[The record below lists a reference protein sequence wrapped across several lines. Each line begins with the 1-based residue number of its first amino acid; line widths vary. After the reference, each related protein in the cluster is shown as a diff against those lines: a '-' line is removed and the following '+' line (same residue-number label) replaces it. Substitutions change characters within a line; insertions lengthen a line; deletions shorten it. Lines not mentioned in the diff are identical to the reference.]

1 MINFIK
7 KIENKNLLFENF
19 SEDEIR
25 TIEGSINVLIHIYSS
40 ELEKLSK
47 EKRFNSSKLTKEKI
61 DELDNE
67 IISYEDDIL
76 ELQRISS
83 KLNSIL
89 NNFKHLN

>member
-7 KIENKNLLFENF
+7 KIEDKNLLFENF
-19 SEDEIR
+19 SEDELR

-40 ELEKLSK
+40 ELERLSK
-47 EKRFNSSKLTKEKI
+47 EKRFNSSKLNQ

-67 IISYEDDIL
+67 IMSYEDDIL

>member
-19 SEDEIR
+19 SEDELR

-47 EKRFNSSKLTKEKI
+47 EKRFNSSKLNQ

-67 IISYEDDIL
+67 IMSYENDIL

>member
-19 SEDEIR
+19 SEDELR
-25 TIEGSINVLIHIYSS
+25 NIEGSINVLIHIYSS
-40 ELEKLSK
+40 ELERLSN
-47 EKRFNSSKLTKEKI
+47 EKRFNSSKLNQ

-67 IISYEDDIL
+67 IMSYEDDIL

>member
-7 KIENKNLLFENF
+7 KIEDKNLLFENF
-19 SEDEIR
+19 SEDELR
-25 TIEGSINVLIHIYSS
+25 TMEGSINVLIHIYSS
-40 ELEKLSK
+40 ELERLSK
-47 EKRFNSSKLTKEKI
+47 EKRFNSSKLNQ
-61 DELDNE
+61 DELENE
-67 IISYEDDIL
+67 ILSYENDIL

>member
-7 KIENKNLLFENF
+7 NIEKRNLLLENF
-19 SEDEIR
+19 SEDELR

-40 ELEKLSK
+40 ELERLLK
-47 EKRFNSSKLTKEKI
+47 EKNESFPKLTQEDK

-67 IISYEDDIL
+67 IMSYEDDIL
-76 ELQRISS
+76 ELQRISF

>member
-7 KIENKNLLFENF
+7 KIEDKNLLFENF
-19 SEDEIR
+19 SEDELR

-40 ELEKLSK
+40 ELERLSK
-47 EKRFNSSKLTKEKI
+47 EKRFNSSKLNK

-67 IISYEDDIL
+67 IMSYEDDIL

>member
-7 KIENKNLLFENF
+7 KIEDKNLLFENF
-19 SEDEIR
+19 SEDELR

-40 ELEKLSK
+40 ELKRLSK
-47 EKRFNSSKLTKEKI
+47 EKRFNSSKLNQ
-61 DELDNE
+61 DELENE
-67 IISYEDDIL
+67 ILSYENDIL

>member
-7 KIENKNLLFENF
+7 KIEKRNLLLENF
-19 SEDEIR
+19 SEDELR

-40 ELEKLSK
+40 ELERLSK
-47 EKRFNSSKLTKEKI
+47 EKRFNSSKLNQ
-61 DELDNE
+61 DELENE
-67 IISYEDDIL
+67 IMSYENDIL

>member
-19 SEDEIR
+19 SEDELR
-25 TIEGSINVLIHIYSS
+25 TIEGSISVLIHIYSS
-40 ELEKLSK
+40 ELERLLK
-47 EKRFNSSKLTKEKI
+47 EKNESFPKLTQEDK

-67 IISYEDDIL
+67 IMSYEDDIL

>member
-7 KIENKNLLFENF
+7 KIESKNLLFENF
-19 SEDEIR
+19 SEDELR

-40 ELEKLSK
+40 ELERLLK
-47 EKRFNSSKLTKEKI
+47 EKRFNSSKLNQ

-67 IISYEDDIL
+67 IMSYEDDIL
-76 ELQRISS
+76 ELQKISS

>member
-7 KIENKNLLFENF
+7 KIEDKNLLFENF
-19 SEDEIR
+19 SEDELR

-40 ELEKLSK
+40 ELERLSK
-47 EKRFNSSKLTKEKI
+47 EKRFNSSKLNQ

-67 IISYEDDIL
+67 IMSYENDIL

>member
-7 KIENKNLLFENF
+7 NIEKKNLLLENF
-19 SEDEIR
+19 SEDELR

-40 ELEKLSK
+40 ELERLSK
-47 EKRFNSSKLTKEKI
+47 EKRFNSSKLNQ

-67 IISYEDDIL
+67 IMSYEDDIL

-83 KLNSIL
+83 KLNNIL

>member
-7 KIENKNLLFENF
+7 NIEKRNLLLENF
-19 SEDEIR
+19 SEDELR

-40 ELEKLSK
+40 ELERLSK
-47 EKRFNSSKLTKEKI
+47 EKRVNSSKLTQEKI

-67 IISYEDDIL
+67 ITSYEDDIL

>member
-7 KIENKNLLFENF
+7 KIEDKNLLFENF
-19 SEDEIR
+19 SEDELR
-25 TIEGSINVLIHIYSS
+25 NIEGSINVLIHIYSS
-40 ELEKLSK
+40 ELERLSK

-83 KLNSIL
+83 KLNNIL

>member
-7 KIENKNLLFENF
+7 KIEDKNLLFENF
-19 SEDEIR
+19 SEDELR

-47 EKRFNSSKLTKEKI
+47 EKRFNSSKLNQ

-67 IISYEDDIL
+67 IMSYENDIL

>member
-7 KIENKNLLFENF
+7 NIEKKNLLFENF
-19 SEDEIR
+19 SEDELR

-40 ELEKLSK
+40 ELERLLK
-47 EKRFNSSKLTKEKI
+47 EKRFNSSNLTQEKI

-67 IISYEDDIL
+67 IISYEYDIL
-76 ELQRISS
+76 ELKIISY
-83 KLNSIL
+83 KLNNIL

>member
-7 KIENKNLLFENF
+7 KIEKKNLLFENF
-19 SEDEIR
+19 SEDELR
-25 TIEGSINVLIHIYSS
+25 TIEGSINVLIHIYYS

-47 EKRFNSSKLTKEKI
+47 EKRFNSSKLNR
-61 DELDNE
+61 DELENE
-67 IISYEDDIL
+67 ILSYEDDIL
-76 ELQRISS
+76 ELKIISS

>member
-7 KIENKNLLFENF
+7 KIESKNLLFENF
-19 SEDEIR
+19 SEDELR

-40 ELEKLSK
+40 ELERLSK
-47 EKRFNSSKLTKEKI
+47 EKRFNSSKLNQ

-67 IISYEDDIL
+67 IMSYEDDIL